1 MNMIQLV
8 KRSSEGD
15 THTCH
20 DVDDAIVY
28 LLTRRPGYFRKVV
41 CPETR
46 KTIVSSLECTAD
58 FYNTCACNYNI
69 KRIADRKNLN
79 DSNKELYN
87 RINPP
92 CFLIDKILDVHRG
105 RDIIISEKPSSDLLE
120 TIDKLFSM
128 FSDDQSEE
136 MYIHYTKDFSGY
148 LLNNFINIITT
159 FFREYDLTD
168 SYFANRGVDVI
179 EHDGKKYYFSGS
191 VENDYYFLYG
201 FVYNEDKK
209 MIAGVKS
216 REENDCKYDFIEIY
230 PHVVPMEVKHKIESI
245 ADDILP

>member
-1 MNMIQLV
+1 MLN
-8 KRSSEGD
+8 
-15 THTCH
+15 
-20 DVDDAIVY
+20 DAIVY
-28 LLTRRPGYFRKVV
+28 LLTRRPGDFRKVV

-58 FYNTCACNYNI
+58 FYNTCACNYNL
-69 KRIADRKNLN
+69 KRIVGRKNLD

-105 RDIIISEKPSSDLLE
+105 RDIIPEKPSDDLLE
-120 TIDKLFSM
+120 TIDNLFSM

-136 MYIHYTKDFSGY
+136 MYIHYTKDFSRY

-159 FFREYDLTD
+159 FFKEYDLTD

-179 EHDGKKYYFSGS
+179 EHDDKKYYFSGS
-191 VENDYYFLYG
+191 VENTDYNLYG

-209 MIAGVKS
+209 MIAGVKMVDG
-216 REENDCKYDFIEIY
+216 ENWYDFIEIY
-230 PHVVPMEVKHKIESI
+230 PYVVPLEVKNKIARI
-245 ADDILP
+245 AEDILP

>member
-20 DVDDAIVY
+20 DVDDAIIY
-28 LLTRRPGYFRKVV
+28 LLTRHPGDFRKVV
-41 CPETR
+41 CPENR
-46 KTIVSSLECTAD
+46 KTIVSSLERTVD
-58 FYNTCACNYNI
+58 FYNTCACSYNI
-69 KRIADRKNLN
+69 KRLADRKNLD

-92 CFLIDKILDVHRG
+92 CFLIDKIVDVYG
-105 RDIIISEKPSSDLLE
+105 RDIIPEKPSSDLLE

-159 FFREYDLTD
+159 FFKEYDISD

-191 VENDYYFLYG
+191 VENTDYNLYG

-216 REENDCKYDFIEIY
+216 HEKNAYGYDFIEIY
-230 PHVVPMEVKHKIESI
+230 PHVVSLEVKNKIERI
-245 ADDILP
+245 AEDILP